1 MSYWN
6 IKKKNKEGGFEEL
19 SSDDLNNGE
28 TLWNG
33 QELSSEEKK
42 ENKEKK

>member
-1 MSYWN
+1 MRNWD
-6 IKKKNKEGGFEEL
+6 IEKKNKEGKFEEL
-19 SSDDLNNGE
+19 SSDDFNNGE

-42 ENKEKK
+42 ENKE